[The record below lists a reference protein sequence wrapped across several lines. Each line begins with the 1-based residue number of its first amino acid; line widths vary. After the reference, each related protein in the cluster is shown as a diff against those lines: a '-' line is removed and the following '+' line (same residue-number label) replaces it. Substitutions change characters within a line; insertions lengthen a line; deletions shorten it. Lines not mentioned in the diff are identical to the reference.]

1 MHPGIQTAMD
11 NIYGS
16 GNTLGQ
22 VAELQKQLA
31 EAQSTR
37 FGLDR
42 RLSTLCR
49 QMSDDGSSKSVT
61 FEDALN
67 SHWDCQEAAMASVRQ
82 ARVQRVGSSSSSSM
96 LCSQS
101 NSCWRSRQ

>member
-1 MHPGIQTAMD
+1 MD
-11 NIYGS
+11 NIYGN

-42 RLSTLCR
+42 RLSKQCR
-49 QMSDDGSSKSVT
+49 QMSDGSSKSVT

-67 SHWDCQEAAMASVRQ
+67 SHWECQEAAMTSVRR
-82 ARVQRVGSSSSSSM
+82 ALTQRVGNSSSCSSRRAAAAPPSAAAT
-96 LCSQS
+96 
-101 NSCWRSRQ
+101 